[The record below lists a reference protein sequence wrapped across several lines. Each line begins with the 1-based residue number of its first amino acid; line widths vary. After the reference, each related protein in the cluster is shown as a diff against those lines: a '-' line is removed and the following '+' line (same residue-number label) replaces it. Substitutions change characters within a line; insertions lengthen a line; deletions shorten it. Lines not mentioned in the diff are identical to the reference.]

1 LYNMLM
7 NILGL
12 AFVSILIMVV
22 ALTRNDVFGGKIY
35 IPGKLVKALAIGKIR
50 ILKNELFI
58 SALIL
63 ILVFLTL
70 GTNLLDNF
78 EIYKSLGF
86 SSDKETIVTEKKIN
100 SNDEGVHF
108 LLGTIVGYAFDTWTA
123 ALAIGCIK
131 EVGDFVNHY
140 HSRNVSRPQI
150 IHDGIIDPLFWTLG
164 GFVGYFSL
172 ERFRLLLR
180 KKKSA
185 NKLSEVESASV
196 NSVGGF
202 HKNPE
207 NPPISVVIPAFN
219 EEKFI
224 ERTLVSLMN
233 QDFKDF
239 ELIVVDNNSQ
249 DRTGQIAE
257 RFGAKVVFE
266 PKEGVGYSRQAGFMA
281 AKAPIIAT
289 TDADTIVPPNWL
301 SKILKGFESDPE
313 LVAFGGFHSLYNGPF
328 LARFAVRYLI
338 FIPWIFDRIFSG
350 GWTLSGANLAVR
362 KKAFLQIGGF
372 NTKLKLSE
380 DADLSQRLRGVG
392 RVCLDMGFR
401 VETSG
406 RRYGRGLFMAMVQY
420 FPNGLARIF
429 LKKPEKFAKL
439 HPIREEKFI
448 SDRYW
453 LLWFALCLSLFVIMF
468 PFKNPRVEAEVV
480 KPIKERAEVFEKT
493 ISTKGKDLIEKL
505 KIKKLPRSSSGEE
518 YKSYDYES

>member
-1 LYNMLM
+1 MD
-7 NILGL
+7 ILGL
-12 AFVSILIMVV
+12 LFVSVLITVV
-22 ALTRNDVFGGKIY
+22 FLTREGVFGGKRY
-35 IPGKLVKALAIGKIR
+35 ILRKLIKTLATMRGR
-50 ILKNELFI
+50 ILKDELFI

-70 GTNLLDNF
+70 RTNLFDNF

-86 SSDKETIVTEKKIN
+86 SSDEERIVTEKKIN

-131 EVGDFVNHY
+131 EIGDFADHY
-140 HSRNVSRPQI
+140 LHHNVSRSQI
-150 IHDGIIDPLFWTLG
+150 IHDGIMDPLFWTLG

-172 ERFRLLLR
+172 ERFRLLLKR
-180 KKKSA
+180 KKRGINKSS
-185 NKLSEVESASV
+185 KLETVLINGVCA
-196 NSVGGF
+196 F

-207 NPPISVVIPAFN
+207 NPQISVVIPAFN
-219 EEKFI
+219 EERFI
-224 ERTLVSLMN
+224 ERTLISLMN

-239 ELIVVDNNSQ
+239 ELIVVDNNSRDQ
-249 DRTGQIAE
+249 TGQIAE
-257 RFGAKVVFE
+257 RFGARVVFE

-289 TDADTIVPPNWL
+289 TDADTVVPPNWL
-301 SKILKGFESDPE
+301 SKILGEFNNDPE

-362 KKAFLQIGGF
+362 KEAFLKIGGF

-380 DADLSQRLRGVG
+380 DADLSQRLRSVG
-392 RVCLDMGFR
+392 KVRLDMGFR

-406 RRYGRGLFMAMVQY
+406 RRYGKGLFIAMVQY

-429 LKKPEKFAKL
+429 LKKPEKFARL

-453 LLWFALCLSLFVIMF
+453 LLWFALCLSLFVIVF
-468 PFKNPRVEAEVV
+468 PFKNPMVEARV
-480 KPIKERAEVFEKT
+480 KPIKERAVVLEKT
-493 ISTKGKDLIEKL
+493 ISIKGKDLIEKL

-518 YKSYDYES
+518 YKSFYYEA

>member
-1 LYNMLM
+1 MS
-7 NILGL
+7 ILGL
-12 AFVSILIMVV
+12 LFVLLFLMTVFLI
-22 ALTRNDVFGGKIY
+22 RDDVFGGKVY
-35 IPGKLVKALAIGKIR
+35 IPRKLINVVAERGGQ

-63 ILVFLTL
+63 ILVFLALRTSL
-70 GTNLLDNF
+70 FDNL
-78 EIYKSLGF
+78 EVYKSLGF
-86 SSDKETIVTEKKIN
+86 SSEEERIVTEKKIN

-123 ALAIGCIK
+123 ALAIGCMK
-131 EVGDFVNHY
+131 EICDFSEHY
-140 HSRNVSRPQI
+140 RHHSINRPQI
-150 IHDGIIDPLFWTLG
+150 IHDGIMDPLFWTLG

-180 KKKSA
+180 RKRRDII
-185 NKLSEVESASV
+185 KLSKLEKAMI
-196 NSVGGF
+196 NGVGAF

-207 NPPISVVIPAFN
+207 NPLISVVIPAFN

-224 ERTLVSLMN
+224 ERTLKSLMN

-301 SKILKGFESDPE
+301 SKILREFNSDPG

-362 KKAFLQIGGF
+362 KEAFLKIGGF

-380 DADLSQRLRGVG
+380 DADLSQRLRSVG
-392 RVCLDMGFR
+392 KVKLDMGFR

-406 RRYGRGLFMAMVQY
+406 RRYGKGLFIAMVQY

-429 LKKPEKFAKL
+429 FKRPEKFAKL
-439 HPIREEKFI
+439 RPIREEKFI

-453 LLWFALCLSLFVIMF
+453 LLWFALCLSLFVIIF
-468 PFKNPRVEAEVV
+468 PFKNPKVEARV
-480 KPIKERAEVFEKT
+480 KPIKERAVVLEKA
-493 ISTKGKDLIEKL
+493 ISIKGKDLIEKL
-505 KIKKLPRSSSGEE
+505 KIRKLPRSSSGEE
-518 YKSYDYES
+518 YKSFDYEA